1 MKHLIIVAHPVPT
14 SFTMGLARAYAA
26 ELEHLGNDVQMR
38 DLYRMRFD
46 PVLTAHELTPADADH
61 PPDTDVVAAQ
71 DDVRAAA
78 VLTMIYP
85 LWWLSMPAMMKGY
98 VDRVFA
104 RGFAYEANQGVV
116 HGLFSGK
123 KCVLVTISGAPLS
136 VLTENGR
143 WDALQV
149 LQDTHIFRSA
159 GFELLE
165 HLHFD
170 AIVPHLADPV
180 VERHLAR
187 IRSCARTHF
196 SSASVATAQPTC
208 RTALT

>member
-1 MKHLIIVAHPVPT
+1 MKHLIIVAHPVST

-26 ELEHLGNDVQMR
+26 ELEQLGHDVQMR

-46 PVLTAHELTPADADH
+46 PVLAAHELTPGDADH
-61 PPDTDVVAAQ
+61 PPDADVAAAQ
-71 DDVRAAA
+71 GDVRAAA
-78 VLTMIYP
+78 VLTVVYP

-104 RGFAYEANQGVV
+104 RGFAYEARQGIVQ
-116 HGLFSGK
+116 GLLSGK
-123 KCVLVTISGAPLS
+123 KCVLVTISGAPLA

-143 WDALQV
+143 WDALRV

-170 AIVPHLADPV
+170 EIVPHLADPV
-180 VERHLAR
+180 VERHMAR
-187 IRSCARTHF
+187 IRSCAQTHF
-196 SSASVATAQPTC
+196 FSTSVGMAQPVG
-208 RTALT
+208 